1 MQALARYLD
10 AARRLP
16 PLTRDEERELAT
28 LARAGDAAARD
39 ELVRRNLPLVVSF
52 ARKQRRG
59 AVRLEEL
66 VQEGNLGLLR
76 AVEKFDPD
84 AGTRFSTYAVWWI
97 RAYVWRYLQAARSAV
112 RPKSGTVARADL
124 SLDSPLGDEADVTFL
139 EQVEDDEPSPDA
151 RYAVAEED
159 ALLRGAL
166 ERARSDLGGLDLVV
180 NAVSASRPPGG
191 GPFGGGPVAD
201 ATLEG
206 YRGWGG
212 AVAEQAFVFL
222 SEGARALRAAGGGTL
237 VQVTGGSAR
246 RAMGGRGLWA
256 SGAAGARA
264 LTHAAAQELRGEG
277 IHVAL
282 LIVDATIESPKT
294 AGYTQ
299 DQPRDALA
307 DQADIARAVEY
318 LALQTA
324 RGLTHELVLTPAGDR
339 WLP

>member
-1 MQALARYLD
+1 MPTAVVLGA
-10 AARRLP
+10 
-16 PLTRDEERELAT
+16 
-28 LARAGDAAARD
+28 
-39 ELVRRNLPLVVSF
+39 RNL
-52 ARKQRRG
+52 G
-59 AVRLEEL
+59 
-66 VQEGNLGLLR
+66 R
-76 AVEKFDPD
+76 AILTHLTD
-84 AGTRFSTYAVWWI
+84 AGWSGAAV
-97 RAYVWRYLQAARSAV
+97 ARSAE
-112 RPKSGTVARADL
+112 
-124 SLDSPLGDEADVTFL
+124 SLDGVPGLALPADAA
-139 EQVEDDEPSPDA
+139 DPDQ
-151 RYAVAEED
+151 
-159 ALLRGAL
+159 LRGAL
-166 ERARSDLGGLDLVV
+166 ERARTELRGLDLVV

-222 SEGARALRAAGGGTL
+222 SEGARALRDAGGGTL
-237 VQVTGGSAR
+237 IQVTGGSAR

-294 AGYTQ
+294 ASYTQ

-307 DQADIARAVEY
+307 DQAGIARAVEY
-318 LALQTA
+318 LASQTA